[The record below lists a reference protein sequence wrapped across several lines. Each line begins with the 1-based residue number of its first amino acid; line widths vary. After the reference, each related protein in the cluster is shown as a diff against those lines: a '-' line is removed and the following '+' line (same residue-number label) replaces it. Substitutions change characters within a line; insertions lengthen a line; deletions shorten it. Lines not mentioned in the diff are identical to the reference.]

1 MFRTLAACLGLL
13 LSGAPAMAHEY
24 WIMPER
30 FLAEAGDTVA
40 ADLRVGQMFSG
51 EAYPWLRR
59 SYISATMVG
68 PDGAAP
74 LTGREGDLPA
84 LKLPLGD
91 AGLYAVNFHAAPSYV
106 VFDTFDEFA
115 GYLDYEGLSGIAD
128 RHKARAL
135 PDAGFGEEF
144 IRNARTLVQVG
155 PAQADQTDTPS
166 GMPFDLVAETNPYLP
181 DLTALPVRLTWN
193 GQPSADTQIAIFVIP
208 PDGTA
213 PDDTIR
219 TLLRT
224 DADGRATIPLDRD
237 GRYMLAAVHID
248 EVPEKP
254 ESIVVWRTHWAT
266 LTFARGP
273 APTE

>member
-1 MFRTLAACLGLL
+1 MLRTLAACLGL
-13 LSGAPAMAHEY
+13 SFCAVPALAHEY

-30 FLAEAGDTVA
+30 FVVGPGETVA

-51 EAYPWLRR
+51 ETYPWLRR
-59 SYISATMVG
+59 SYISASLTG
-68 PDGAAP
+68 PEGTAP

-84 LKLPLGD
+84 LKLPLGGD
-91 AGLYAVNFHAAPSYV
+91 GLYAVNFHTTPSYV
-106 VFDTFDEFA
+106 VFDTFEEFA
-115 GYLDYEGLSGIAD
+115 HYLDYEGLTGIAD
-128 RHKARAL
+128 RHKARGL

-155 PAQADQTDTPS
+155 AARPEQTDAPS
-166 GMPFDLVAETNPYLP
+166 GMPFDLVAEANPYLP

-208 PDGTA
+208 PGGTA
-213 PDDTIR
+213 PDDTVR

-224 DADGRATIPLDRD
+224 DADGRATIPLEAK

-248 EVPEKP
+248 EVPP
-254 ESIVVWRTHWAT
+254 DPASIVVWRTHWAT
-266 LTFARGP
+266 LTFAKG
-273 APTE
+273 ATATE